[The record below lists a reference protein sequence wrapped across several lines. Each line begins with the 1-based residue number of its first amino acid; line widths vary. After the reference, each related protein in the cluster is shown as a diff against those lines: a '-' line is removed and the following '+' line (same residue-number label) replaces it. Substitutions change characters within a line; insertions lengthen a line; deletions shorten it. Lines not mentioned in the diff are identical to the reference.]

1 MKNLNEHLCKIL
13 ADKLIKRRLVT
24 WYDPHRDFEPFVK
37 ELRGD
42 APAGEC
48 RLEEVRLS
56 GQKVTLCVGGESFYE
71 VKFAVEP
78 MVSGTD
84 PEPLILYLPGRVR
97 DDDTS
102 VLMEIELA
110 GEIWEPQ
117 FKREARRV
125 LKTRYG
131 DGQIDQFLKS
141 DRVNYQDIEK
151 LMEGD
156 GGANGGSGGSLM
168 DLIFPESRGN
178 NAGLVAGWLVNALK
192 DGEIQAKG
200 AKPELLQLLGSR
212 LGFELPDNCE
222 LNDAR
227 RKVSRYVLLAE
238 FRNDLAG
245 KPPEQLELVVQPK
258 GKHLD
263 LVIEVAQRLRLNH
276 ADAYV
281 NLADEVEQSLHLAQC
296 GIAPGRLGKIDT
308 FRFEEQILLDHVG
321 SLILNNRHE
330 DALEVIKHR
339 RTSFWALHQLERQEQ
354 WQAYGYAAELCQAV
368 DQIGRQLPDS
378 KKTPVHWVEG
388 YVEENGWYRADQLQR
403 RLETTLA
410 NMAGTIASEKVVH
423 KARNDYDQLVGRMTS
438 GFIAAYAASDWTIRG
453 VMHQT
458 EVYSKVVQ
466 SPSER
471 VCYILVDALRYEM
484 GVELM
489 GLLNSAEKLSIQPA
503 LGAIPTITPV
513 GMAALMP
520 GAESSF
526 SVVSCGQELGSRIED
541 SVMAGLTERKK
552 VWKGRVADVV
562 DMELDK
568 VLSQSPALLQKKLD
582 GAPVVVVRSLDIDA
596 MGESGST
603 LLARQV
609 MDTTINNVARAIK
622 RLSAIGLSKF
632 VIAADHGHLFM
643 QERDE
648 SERIEK
654 PGGEQV
660 SQHRRCWAGRGGS
673 TPVSTV
679 RVSATQLGYDSNL
692 DFVFP
697 TNNSV
702 FKAGGDLAYYHGGL
716 SLQELLVPVLS
727 VQMPVAVT
735 KPLIEVKVTLFKVPA
750 EIHNRIVTFGIKTEQ
765 SLLEE
770 EIVIMPVLIS
780 QNGQHVGQVGMVMD
794 AVHDV
799 ATHCVKIKSGSS
811 CNVGIRLLRED
822 IQTVQILIQAPDTD
836 QILVKSDKIPV
847 KFGI

>member
-84 PEPLILYLPGRVR
+84 PEPLIVYLPGRVR

-156 GGANGGSGGSLM
+156 EIDGSLL

-245 KPPEQLELVVQPK
+245 KPPEQLELVVQPR

-276 ADAYV
+276 ADTYV
-281 NLADEVEQSLHLAQC
+281 SLADEVEQSLHLAQC
-296 GIAPGRLGKIDT
+296 GIAP
-308 FRFEEQILLDHVG
+308 
-321 SLILNNRHE
+321 
-330 DALEVIKHR
+330 
-339 RTSFWALHQLERQEQ
+339 
-354 WQAYGYAAELCQAV
+354 
-368 DQIGRQLPDS
+368 
-378 KKTPVHWVEG
+378 
-388 YVEENGWYRADQLQR
+388 
-403 RLETTLA
+403 
-410 NMAGTIASEKVVH
+410 AG
-423 KARNDYDQLVGRMTS
+423 
-438 GFIAAYAASDWTIRG
+438 
-453 VMHQT
+453 
-458 EVYSKVVQ
+458 
-466 SPSER
+466 
-471 VCYILVDALRYEM
+471 
-484 GVELM
+484 
-489 GLLNSAEKLSIQPA
+489 
-503 LGAIPTITPV
+503 
-513 GMAALMP
+513 
-520 GAESSF
+520 
-526 SVVSCGQELGSRIED
+526 LGSSTRF
-541 SVMAGLTERKK
+541 GL
-552 VWKGRVADVV
+552 
-562 DMELDK
+562 
-568 VLSQSPALLQKKLD
+568 
-582 GAPVVVVRSLDIDA
+582 RS
-596 MGESGST
+596 
-603 LLARQV
+603 RFCW
-609 MDTTINNVARAIK
+609 TT
-622 RLSAIGLSKF
+622 
-632 VIAADHGHLFM
+632 
-643 QERDE
+643 
-648 SERIEK
+648 
-654 PGGEQV
+654 
-660 SQHRRCWAGRGGS
+660 
-673 TPVSTV
+673 
-679 RVSATQLGYDSNL
+679 
-692 DFVFP
+692 
-697 TNNSV
+697 
-702 FKAGGDLAYYHGGL
+702 
-716 SLQELLVPVLS
+716 
-727 VQMPVAVT
+727 
-735 KPLIEVKVTLFKVPA
+735 
-750 EIHNRIVTFGIKTEQ
+750 
-765 SLLEE
+765 
-770 EIVIMPVLIS
+770 
-780 QNGQHVGQVGMVMD
+780 
-794 AVHDV
+794 
-799 ATHCVKIKSGSS
+799 
-811 CNVGIRLLRED
+811 
-822 IQTVQILIQAPDTD
+822 
-836 QILVKSDKIPV
+836 
-847 KFGI
+847 